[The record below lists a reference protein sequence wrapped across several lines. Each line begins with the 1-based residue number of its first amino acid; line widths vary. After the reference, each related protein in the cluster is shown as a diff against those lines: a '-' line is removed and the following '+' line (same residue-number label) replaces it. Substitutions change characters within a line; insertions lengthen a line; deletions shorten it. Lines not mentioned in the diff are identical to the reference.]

1 MTLVAWGDHGGDDN
15 GSDRDNDDDDGWK
28 VWQKW
33 GAQPGEQRLWLVLV
47 KTGDQGTHGEVSE
60 VQLSE
65 KQYNGYNGQ
74 KYCGNVG
81 REKIAL
87 SLKGK

>member
-1 MTLVAWGDHGGDDN
+1 MVVMRLALI
-15 GSDRDNDDDDGWK
+15 DNDDDDGWK

-47 KTGDQGTHGEVSE
+47 KTCDQGTHGEVKCSS
-60 VQLSE
+60 VRNNIMALH
-65 KQYNGYNGQ
+65 Q

>member
-1 MTLVAWGDHGGDDN
+1 MVVMMV

-47 KTGDQGTHGEVSE
+47 KTSDQGTHGEVGE
-60 VQLSE
+60 V
-65 KQYNGYNGQ
+65 
-74 KYCGNVG
+74 
-81 REKIAL
+81 
-87 SLKGK
+87 

>member
-1 MTLVAWGDHGGDDN
+1 MVVMMV

-47 KTGDQGTHGEVSE
+47 KTVDQGTHGEVSE
-60 VQLSE
+60 
-65 KQYNGYNGQ
+65 KQYNGFAP
-74 KYCGNVG
+74 KILWEC
-81 REKIAL
+81 RETENCIVF
-87 SLKGK
+87 KGEVNPF